1 MHARVWMGV
10 GVEGENPKLT
20 PLSAESDVGLDPTI
34 LRWSELESRVI
45 HSTYWATQMP
55 QELMYF

>member
-34 LRWSELESRVI
+34 LR
-45 HSTYWATQMP
+45 
-55 QELMYF
+55 